1 VINSCSLS
9 RHAAVTKRV
18 PNFARLYPSLPA
30 VAILVEAML
39 KARDVFASRPVAA
52 SQEPTTEHWWA
63 DVLADPRARIWQ
75 ARGLSG
81 RDGRRTARK
90 SHYRLADESSPVI
103 EVACSK
109 CEWKATFSRA
119 ELLSMY
125 GAECPLP
132 TLLNHLAMP
141 GCSKVNTHWDRCG
154 VYYVHPID
162 GRETVWSGLPR
173 ARNSGRGA
181 GWSDFQCPGL
191 VRLPSNTIQ
200 PTPWLA

>member
-1 VINSCSLS
+1 MSEAPSDHGAV
-9 RHAAVTKRV
+9 VTKPV
-18 PNFARLYPSLPA
+18 PNFRRLDPSRPEI
-30 VAILVEAML
+30 AILVDAML
-39 KARDVFASRPVAA
+39 RAREVVASRSWST

-109 CEWKATFSRA
+109 CEWKAALSRA
-119 ELLSMY
+119 ELLAMH

-141 GCSKVNTHWDRCG
+141 GCSKINTHWDRCG
-154 VYYVHPID
+154 VYYVNPID
-162 GRETVWSGLPR
+162 GHER
-173 ARNSGRGA
+173 
-181 GWSDFQCPGL
+181 
-191 VRLPSNTIQ
+191 
-200 PTPWLA
+200 